1 MFNPYDVNSSLGS
14 YEEVLE
20 AATTR
25 ARARHARQIFFAE
38 LLATFGSAAKP
49 RVVVFSAAL
58 AAGASLV
65 AVMLNRLPL
74 RATILSSGAGN

>member
-20 AATTR
+20 ASTTR

-38 LLATFGSAAKP
+38 LLATFGSAAATP
-49 RVVVFSAAL
+49 VVVFSAAL
-58 AAGASLV
+58 AAAAKV
-65 AVMLNRLPL
+65 IAAMLDRLPL
-74 RATILSSGAGN
+74 RATDMDPV